1 MSENIMREKIIVVAL
16 GGNAILQPG
25 QRGTIEE
32 QLENVDIAC
41 RHLVEILSTG
51 KYKMVITH
59 GNGPQVGNLLLAS
72 EAVGHIIPQMPLDV
86 CGAAT
91 QGMMGYMIQQILAN
105 HLRAAGLRH
114 YITTVVT
121 QVIVDKNDSAFKRP
135 TKPVGP
141 FYDFAEGER
150 LHWDRGWELIEDSGR
165 GYRRVVPSPRPMKI
179 QEARIIKNM
188 LDNGEIVIAVGG
200 GGIPV
205 VREGDRSLRGVE
217 AVIDKDLAAERLAED
232 INAGILMILT
242 DVEQV
247 MLNYGHVDEVGINRM
262 TLDEAESYLKEGHFG
277 EGSMKPKV
285 EAGISF
291 VRAGGEKTIITM
303 LSKVVEALQEKAGTT
318 IMRAGC
324 ATGASHGPSKWHP

>member
-1 MSENIMREKIIVVAL
+1 MREEEIIVVAL

-25 QRGTIEE
+25 QPGTVEE

-41 RHLVEILSTG
+41 RHLTEIMSTG

-72 EAVGHIIPQMPLDV
+72 EAAGHIIPPIPLDV

-91 QGMMGYMIQQILAN
+91 QGMMGYMIQQTLAN

-121 QVIVDKNDSAFKRP
+121 QVIVDKNDPAFKRP
-135 TKPVGP
+135 TKPIGP

-150 LHWDRGWELIEDSGR
+150 LHWERGWEVIEDSKR
-165 GYRRVVPSPRPMKI
+165 GYRRVVPSPKPLAI
-179 QEARIIKNM
+179 QETRIIRNM

-205 VREGDRSLRGVE
+205 VREKDKSLRGIE
-217 AVIDKDLAAERLAED
+217 AVIDKDLAVGRLAED
-232 INAGILMILT
+232 IDADILMVLT

-247 MLNYGHVDEVGINRM
+247 MLNYGEVDEVGINRM
-262 TLDEAESYLKEGHFG
+262 TVDEAENYLKEGHFG

-291 VRAGGEKTIITM
+291 VKAGGEKTIITA
-303 LSKVVEALQEKAGTT
+303 LNKAVEALEGKAGT
-318 IMRAGC
+318 IIIA
-324 ATGASHGPSKWHP
+324 